1 MAVAL
6 AATVE
11 PDRLSVRLETTGI
24 PAGADTYTITRT
36 APSGNEAGVRGAT
49 GAPVTGVTMIAR
61 DWEAPFDLELVY
73 TVTVYDGVTVVGT
86 ATVTVTVPWAQCP
99 AWLVDLARPT
109 NSLAAVIESMRELN
123 FDAPAGVHRVL
134 ERRAPVMTT
143 LPAYTPTT
151 ELIVLA
157 DTLSER
163 DRLRNLFGSGYPF
176 LLRTDPAE
184 GIGNMY
190 LGLTQF
196 VEERILTDG
205 YAPQRRF
212 RVACVQVERPD
223 PAVFV
228 PTAPNT
234 YQNVKDT
241 FATYADLLAA
251 VGTYDQLAYT
261 FPDDPDAESALVPWL
276 PDDI

>member
-1 MAVAL
+1 M
-6 AATVE
+6 
-11 PDRLSVRLETTGI
+11 
-24 PAGADTYTITRT
+24 
-36 APSGNEAGVRGAT
+36 
-49 GAPVTGVTMIAR
+49 
-61 DWEAPFDLELVY
+61 
-73 TVTVYDGVTVVGT
+73 TVTVAYGE
-86 ATVTVTVPWAQCP
+86 CP

-109 NSLAAVIESMRELN
+109 NSLPAVIESMRELN

-143 LPAYTPTT
+143 LPAYTPTA
-151 ELIVLA
+151 ELVVLS

-163 DRLRNLFGSGYPF
+163 DRMRNLFGSGYPF
-176 LLRTDPAE
+176 LLRTDPLE

-196 VEERILTDG
+196 VEERILSDG

-223 PAVFV
+223 PGVFV

-241 FATYADLLAA
+241 FATYQELKDT

-261 FPDDPDAESALVPWL
+261 FPDDPDAAGAFVPWL